1 MWSPD
6 EGVLRVHDTYDFP
19 SYVTKLSHIPIR
31 PKEMKIRGVV
41 KYDPQKGSIL
51 LRDGLDKSKIAEP
64 VADEY
69 SH

>member
-1 MWSPD
+1 
-6 EGVLRVHDTYDFP
+6 
-19 SYVTKLSHIPIR
+19 
-31 PKEMKIRGVV
+31 MKIRGVV